1 MVDALMALGGM
12 SMLTVKED
20 TTVIGITELRR
31 MIPEVLKKIKREK
44 VILTRRN
51 RPIGILVDYQEF
63 ERIEQ
68 MIDLIED
75 HLLGKLAS
83 DRASRKNRRT
93 VSLEEAEKRVG
104 LK

>member
-1 MVDALMALGGM
+1 
-12 SMLTVKED
+12 MLTVKED
-20 TTVIGITELRR
+20 TTVIGITELRK

-75 HLLGKLAS
+75 HLLGRLAS
-83 DRASRKNRRT
+83 DRASRKVRKT
-93 VSLEEAEKRVG
+93 VSLEEAEKRVR

>member
-1 MVDALMALGGM
+1 M

-20 TTVIGITELRR
+20 TTVIGVTELRK
-31 MIPEVLKKIKREK
+31 MIPEVLKKLKQEK

-51 RPIGILVDYQEF
+51 RPIGILIDYDEF

-75 HLLGKLAS
+75 QLLGKLAS

-93 VSLEEAEKRVG
+93 VSLEEAEKKVG